1 MMADMENLCR
11 AEDELTHLM
20 LKMQQ
25 RNSELEGPEVPQQ
38 QPEESSDVMEVS
50 RLKEQVGPL
59 ILLRQLHHEKFEIGQ
74 KSVIK
79 LATRQ
84 HKLTFFSMT
93 RFSRSD

>member
-25 RNSELEGPEVPQQ
+25 RNSELETPEVPQQ

-59 ILLRQLHHEKFEIGQ
+59 ILLHELHHEKFEIVQ
-74 KSVIK
+74 KSVIE
-79 LATRQ
+79 LTGDAAT
-84 HKLTFFSMT
+84 
-93 RFSRSD
+93 